1 MSIHLG
7 ELILRFQSFFAFLLF
22 FTDFK
27 NRGHMM
33 KLYFMVK
40 ERDDY
45 DDDDV
50 TIEQSN
56 SDIF

>member
-33 KLYFMVK
+33 KLYFMGNLRLNLLDVIFY
-40 ERDDY
+40 DY
-45 DDDDV
+45 LMP
-50 TIEQSN
+50 
-56 SDIF
+56 